1 MSASLRHGTRLKVV
15 VIARSKAC
23 PGKEADDVPGYPTV
37 DFREGQ
43 FRVPP
48 RLLRK
53 YALRLW
59 TTAQDAGKCLFRLS
73 LQLATTTVSQKQLF
87 KHLSSATAVHHGVC
101 GKARIKYPWA

>member
-1 MSASLRHGTRLKVV
+1 MARFSGSVNRSEFLR
-15 VIARSKAC
+15 I
-23 PGKEADDVPGYPTV
+23 
-37 DFREGQ
+37 
-43 FRVPP
+43 RVPP

-87 KHLSSATAVHHGVC
+87 RHLSKRNRRSSWRLR
-101 GKARIKYPWA
+101 KARIKYPWA